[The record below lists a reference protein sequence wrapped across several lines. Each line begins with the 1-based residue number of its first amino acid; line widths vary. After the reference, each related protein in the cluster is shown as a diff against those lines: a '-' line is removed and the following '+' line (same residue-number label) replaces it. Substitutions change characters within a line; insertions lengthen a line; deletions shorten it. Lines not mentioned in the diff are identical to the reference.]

1 MNQVLY
7 IHVPFLVVA
16 ARKWVV
22 FCVLNIKVRIDL
34 CVLKVLVD
42 VVDVLKRRML
52 EKVDNV

>member
-1 MNQVLY
+1 M
-7 IHVPFLVVA
+7 
-16 ARKWVV
+16 